1 MFLIGWIDRRRDSKA
16 MSSQTD
22 SDVRKLIERLRE
34 GDLSARRALLERILD
49 RLRRIAA
56 SSLQRFPRLRSLHD
70 VDSVVDDAWMQLMK
84 ALETTRPETPE
95 GFYRLVFR
103 KVRHVLLDLARRQG
117 REDSLRREVPPNG
130 SSTDSRGQVEIA
142 DTTMEPSHLAFWTE
156 IHREVGR
163 LPEQQRAVFR
173 FHYFAEIPQSDIA
186 RLLDL
191 HPRQVSRLWVAA
203 TMRLAQRLGGLEE
216 LDS

>member
-1 MFLIGWIDRRRDSKA
+1 

-22 SDVRKLIERLRE
+22 SDIRKLIDRLRE
-34 GDLSARRALLERILD
+34 GDPSARHALLERIHH

-56 SSLQRFPRLRSLHD
+56 SSVQRFPRLRAMHD
-70 VDSVVDDAWMQLMK
+70 VDSIVDDAWIQLMK

-103 KVRHVLLDLARRQG
+103 KVRHVLLDMARRQG
-117 REDSLRREVPPNG
+117 REDSLRRGAPREPESNDPR
-130 SSTDSRGQVEIA
+130 SPLDIA
-142 DTTMEPSHLAFWTE
+142 DTTMEPSRLAFWTE

-163 LPEQQRAVFR
+163 LPEDQRAVFR
-173 FHYFAEIPQSDIA
+173 FHYFAEIPQSEIA
-186 RLLDL
+186 RLLNL

-203 TMRLAQRLGGLEE
+203 TMRLARRLSGLED
-216 LDS
+216 LSS